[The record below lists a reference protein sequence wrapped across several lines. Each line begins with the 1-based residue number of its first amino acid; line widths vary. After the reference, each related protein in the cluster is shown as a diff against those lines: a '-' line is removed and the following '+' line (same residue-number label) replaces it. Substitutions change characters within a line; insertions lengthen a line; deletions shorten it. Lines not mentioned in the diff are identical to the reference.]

1 MSVISKETLAF
12 LSKIEKNNNRPWFEK
27 NKSLYEIAHTNIK
40 DFQEALVTEMT
51 KVDDIESQK
60 IFRIYRD
67 VRFSKD
73 KTPYNAQ
80 FKLSMTRK
88 KPFLRGG
95 YFLAIGPKES
105 FTAAG
110 FWNPNPHDLKLI
122 RENIAVDDKPLR
134 KIIKAKK
141 FKDTYQTLDG
151 DAVKTAPKGF
161 AKDHHAIDLIRHK
174 QFIVSKNYTKKQTL
188 EKSFI
193 KDVVKDYK
201 AIRPFFDYMSE
212 ILTHN
217 LNGEPLYK

>member
-1 MSVISKETLAF
+1 MSVISKETLSF

-27 NKSLYEIAHTNIK
+27 NKHAYEQALANIK
-40 DFQEALVTEMT
+40 AFQETLVSEME
-51 KVDDIESQK
+51 KIDDIEKKK

-73 KTPYNAQ
+73 KTPYNTQ
-80 FKLSMTRK
+80 FKLSMSRK

-122 RENIAVDDKPLR
+122 RDNIAIDDKPLR

-141 FKDTYQTLDG
+141 FKDTFQTMDG

-161 AKDHHAIDLIRHK
+161 PKDHPAIDLIRNK
-174 QFIVSKNYTKKQTL
+174 QFIVSKKY
-188 EKSFI
+188 SA
-193 KDVVKDYK
+193 KDVKDKGFFKEVAKDYK